1 MANLSQRVLELVREA
16 RVLRPRDLDAH
27 GIPRTYLSRLVEAGK
42 LTRISRGLYT
52 LAEADVTEH
61 QTLIEASKKLPNG
74 VICLLSALRFHE
86 LTTVSPHEVWMA
98 IGEKDWKPRF
108 TYPPVRLFR
117 FSDITLSAGVNEH
130 IVDNCPIRVFSEAKT
145 VADCFKYRNKVGIDL
160 ALEALRECWRQK
172 RATAD
177 ELWHFADL
185 CRVKNIMRPYLE
197 TIIR

>member
-27 GIPRTYLSRLVEAGK
+27 GIPRIYLSRLAEAGM
-42 LTRISRGLYT
+42 LTRISRGLYA
-52 LAEADVTEH
+52 LADADVTEH
-61 QTLIEASKKLPNG
+61 QTLIEASKKLPKG
-74 VICLLSALRFHE
+74 VICLLSALRFHD
-86 LTTVSPHEVWMA
+86 LTTASPHEVWMA
-98 IGEKDWKPRF
+98 IGAKDWKPRF

-117 FSDITLSAGVNEH
+117 FSAITLSAGVNVH
-130 IVDNCPIRVFSEAKT
+130 IVDSCPIRVFSEAKT

-197 TIIR
+197 TIIQ

>member
-1 MANLSQRVLELVREA
+1 MTNLSQRVLELVREV

-27 GIPRTYLSRLVEAGK
+27 RIPRTYLSRLAAAGK
-42 LTRISRGLYT
+42 LTRISRGLYS

-74 VICLLSALRFHE
+74 IICLLSALRFHD

-130 IVDNCPIRVFSEAKT
+130 IVDSCPIKVFSEAKT

-160 ALEALRECWRQK
+160 ALEALRECWRHK

-177 ELWHFADL
+177 ELWHFAEL
-185 CRVKNIMRPYLE
+185 CRVKNIMRPYIE
-197 TIIR
+197 AIVR

>member
-1 MANLSQRVLELVREA
+1 MANQSQRVLELVREA

-27 GIPRTYLSRLVEAGK
+27 GIPRTYLSRLAAAGK
-42 LTRISRGLYT
+42 LNRISRGLYT
-52 LAEADVTEH
+52 LTEADVTEH

-74 VICLLSALRFHE
+74 VICLLSALRFHD
-86 LTTVSPHEVWMA
+86 LTTASPYEVWMA

-108 TYPPVRLFR
+108 AYPPIRLFR
-117 FSDITLSAGVNEH
+117 FSAVTLSAGVDEH
-130 IVDNCPIRVFSEAKT
+130 VVDGCSIKVYSEAKT
-145 VADCFKYRNKVGIDL
+145 VADCFKYRNKVGLDL

-185 CRVKNIMRPYLE
+185 CRVKNVMRPYLE
-197 TIIR
+197 TIIQ